1 QANESEQ
8 DFSARVTQSGY
19 VQVELEQ
26 DSSTDFDLST
36 TLTVKEIDHEYVDAA
51 NPGQGIAE
59 AVITG
64 SVHVQVNPVVEPED
78 TSGAIGD
85 QTRL

>member
-1 QANESEQ
+1 MFVDGVAQTLVAGTLTLTPQANESEQ

-51 NPGQGIAE
+51 NPGQGL
-59 AVITG
+59 
-64 SVHVQVNPVVEPED
+64 QK
-78 TSGAIGD
+78 
-85 QTRL
+85 R